1 MAAHQQRRTLGA
13 TLLAAAALVLL
24 RSCCC
29 SFVGAPP
36 QAAPRAAPAVQ
47 QVASMAG
54 AAAFSLVADPALASD
69 YDDRQ
74 GTAALALVG
83 VCILGVVVSGIFFAV
98 GKTMVEKDD

>member
-1 MAAHQQRRTLGA
+1 MAAHQRRRTLGPA
-13 TLLAAAALVLL
+13 LLAAAALVLL

-29 SFVGAPP
+29 FVGAPP

-47 QVASMAG
+47 HVASMAG
-54 AAAFSLVADPALASD
+54 AAAFSLVADPAFASD

-83 VCILGVVVSGIFFAV
+83 VCILGVVVSGVFFLI
-98 GKTMVEKDD
+98 GKTVVEKDD

>member
-13 TLLAAAALVLL
+13 ALLAAAALVFL

-29 SFVGAPP
+29 FVAAPP